1 MITFEQ
7 EDFLTRVLDIPFVW
21 SSWKRLVTLD
31 TLHAYCGGPIPTPE
45 AQRLDKIARIQQYFC
60 FPIAFFFSNL
70 SHRFCFKLFPLLLFQ
85 IVLSLTSLTF
95 SEMEPIKN
103 KQAQVKKSTALSA
116 KQATDIPPSSSV
128 SQKRKS
134 SSNGGLSPKR
144 AHNLLAP
151 SFALDYTSPIL
162 EPCLH
167 YVGKGL
173 MISQGPL
180 AIPPLIHLLVKSLE

>member
-1 MITFEQ
+1 MCEALGRDLSLSTLCMPI
-7 EDFLTRVLDIPFVW
+7 VVGPFQPQKPNDLIKLLEFKSIFV
-21 SSWKRLVTLD
+21 
-31 TLHAYCGGPIPTPE
+31 
-45 AQRLDKIARIQQYFC
+45 
-60 FPIAFFFSNL
+60 FPSLFFFFFSNL
-70 SHRFCFKLFPLLLFQ
+70 SHCFCFKLFPLLLFQ

-144 AHNLLAP
+144 AHDSLAP

-162 EPCLH
+162 EPCRH

-180 AIPPLIHLLVKSLE
+180 AIPPLIPLLVKCLE